1 MIYGFLLEY
10 YVNYYI
16 YVYIYIGRRYVNNIS
31 IFLSGGEI
39 LLLVEII
46 KLLGERVSCGE
57 KSN

>member
-1 MIYGFLLEY
+1 M
-10 YVNYYI
+10 NYYI
-16 YVYIYIGRRYVNNIS
+16 YVYIYIYIGRRYVNNIS